1 MNRLTEALR
10 AATPDSR
17 WVDEMRRTYPFF
29 TIPMA
34 MELATCTDDDERR
47 RLLMRLRLSVPSPEV
62 MERLAGTADPRF
74 DSFYP
79 PVEKPRTPDT
89 DTAIDDFLSRYATA
103 SPEEEALLERM
114 IFNPVPDYAQ
124 QLAREAESSLP
135 AAPPEGADSP
145 DDRISRFI
153 LADRSANHPAPPPVG
168 SRPVAPATPA
178 TRATPAATATPA
190 TPAATA
196 TPATPAA
203 TATPAT
209 PAEPSAP
216 AHAKKRRTAI
226 PVPGENTLLSE
237 SLAKIYIKS
246 HKYERAFEILS
257 RLSLEF
263 PEKSRYFADQLRFL
277 RKLIIN
283 EQYRNQSSIPSKGGE
298 STAKN

>member
-10 AATPDSR
+10 AETPDSG
-17 WVDEMRRTYPFF
+17 WVDEMRRKYPFF

-34 MELATCTDDDERR
+34 IRLASCTDADERQ

-89 DTAIDDFLSRYATA
+89 DTAIDDFLSRYATTT
-103 SPEEEALLERM
+103 PEEEALLERM

-124 QLAREAESSLP
+124 QLAREADTSLP
-135 AAPPEGADSP
+135 AAPAEGADTP

-153 LADRSANHPAPPPVG
+153 LADHASRPAAAETDSHESPAAPEPPATNPAP
-168 SRPVAPATPA
+168 AP
-178 TRATPAATATPA
+178 
-190 TPAATA
+190 
-196 TPATPAA
+196 
-203 TATPAT
+203 
-209 PAEPSAP
+209 
-216 AHAKKRRTAI
+216 AKKRRAAT

-283 EQYRNQSSIPSKGGE
+283 EQHRNQS
-298 STAKN
+298 

>member
-1 MNRLTEALR
+1 MIRLTEALR
-10 AATPDSR
+10 EETPDSR

-34 MELATCTDDDERR
+34 MELASCTDADERR

-62 MERLAGTADPRF
+62 MERLAGTADTRF

-79 PVEKPRTPDT
+79 PMEKPRTPDT
-89 DTAIDDFLSRYATA
+89 DTAIDDFLARYATTT
-103 SPEEEALLERM
+103 PEEEALLERM

-124 QLAREAESSLP
+124 QLAREADSSLP
-135 AAPPEGADSP
+135 APPPEGADTP

-153 LADRSANHPAPPPVG
+153 LADRSANPPTPVSEPSTPEVPAVG
-168 SRPVAPATPA
+168 SRPV
-178 TRATPAATATPA
+178 ATATPA
-190 TPAATA
+190 TPR
-196 TPATPAA
+196 
-203 TATPAT
+203 
-209 PAEPSAP
+209 
-216 AHAKKRRTAI
+216 KRRTAT

-257 RLSLEF
+257 RLSLDF

-283 EQYRNQSSIPSKGGE
+283 EQYRNQSQTPSQG
-298 STAKN
+298 SQPTAKN